1 MSAATVRAERRRA
14 LPTTILGLDRFEFGC
29 LLVLI
34 AQSLFVLAALLTKG
48 RPLSGADG
56 LLASDQLQYFAWI
69 REAAHHVL
77 IGNPFDLARGDR
89 AFLHPGFLISG
100 VVHDVTGL
108 SIPASYIGLWKPV
121 AIAVT
126 FLGALRYVRRLLR
139 PGGQRHAGLVLA
151 LFAVM
156 PASALVAW
164 SGWGGKPREYSFDFI
179 SGEMWSGQYL
189 WGYLMTAIA
198 VFTLP
203 LVLLGIERYRRD
215 RRPAVLAWST
225 LGALVVCWLQPW
237 QGATLAL
244 IVIGVEGYRWFA
256 SGRGARRPGSPESRG
271 EASSSCRERP
281 AWPLVAVI
289 AAIALPAAYYLALGH
304 FDPAWELAGKS
315 NAAGAQAEW
324 KWPWWAMVLTV
335 GPLAAPALLAYR
347 PKVLRATDGRA
358 TSQPSTPSWQASSN
372 PPTPS
377 WQASSNP
384 PTPSWQASSNP
395 PTPSWQAIAVRVW
408 PLAAL
413 VVYLAPIGTFPY
425 HAFQGLAVPLGILA
439 VQAVV
444 SVWPHPKP
452 LVVAAALA
460 VMTVPGFIHKVQVSA
475 NSIHTA
481 GDPFFVFPDEVRAL
495 KSLESDR
502 RPGGVLGAS
511 YAGYMIPYRT
521 GRESYTGPFSWTPN
535 WTKRVLLANGLFAG
549 TLRGAAARSFVRSTN
564 ARFLFEDCRPGLVNL
579 EPELRPLLARV
590 QRFGCATVYEL
601 KFRPAMARAA
611 GPPDA

>member
-1 MSAATVRAERRRA
+1 MSAATVSAERNQAGATEHR
-14 LPTTILGLDRFEFGC
+14 TILGLDRVELAC

-34 AQSLFVLAALLTKG
+34 AQAFFVLAALLTKG

-69 REAAHHVL
+69 RESANHVL

-89 AFLHPGFLISG
+89 VFFHPGFFISG
-100 VVHDVTGL
+100 LVHDLTGL

-126 FLGALRYVRRLLR
+126 FVGALKYVRRLLP
-139 PGGQRHAGLVLA
+139 PGGRRHAGLILA

-164 SGWGGKPREYSFDFI
+164 TGWGGKPREYSFDFI

-203 LVLLGIERYRRD
+203 LVLLGIERWRRE
-215 RRPAVLAWST
+215 RRPALLAWST
-225 LGALVVCWLQPW
+225 LGALIVCWLQPW
-237 QGATLAL
+237 QGATLGL
-244 IVIGVEGYRWFA
+244 IVIGVEAYRWI
-256 SGRGARRPGSPESRG
+256 RR
-271 EASSSCRERP
+271 RERP
-281 AWPLVAVI
+281 AWPLLAVLVAI
-289 AAIALPAAYYLALGH
+289 GLPAAYYLALGH
-304 FDPAWELAGKS
+304 FDPSWELAGKS

-335 GPLAAPALLAYR
+335 GPLAVPALLAYR
-347 PKVLRATDGRA
+347 PKVLRASDR
-358 TSQPSTPSWQASSN
+358 TPAGDAS
-372 PPTPS
+372 
-377 WQASSNP
+377 
-384 PTPSWQASSNP
+384 
-395 PTPSWQAIAVRVW
+395 PSWQAIAVRAW

-413 VVYLAPIGTFPY
+413 VVYLAPVGTFPY

-439 VQAVV
+439 VQGVV
-444 SVWPHPKP
+444 SVWPRPK
-452 LVVAAALA
+452 VWIVAAALV

-481 GDPFFVFPDEVRAL
+481 GDPFFVFPGEVEGLKAL
-495 KSLESDR
+495 EADR
-502 RPGGVLGAS
+502 RPGGVLGPT

-521 GRESYTGPFSWTPN
+521 GRETYIGPFSWTPH
-535 WTKRVLLANGLFAG
+535 WKQRQRLSDGLFAG
-549 TLRGAAARSFVRSTN
+549 TLKGAAARRFVRSTN
-564 ARFLFEDCRPGLVNL
+564 ARWLFEDCRPGLANL
-579 EPELRPLLARV
+579 QPELRPLLASV
-590 QRFGCATVYEL
+590 HHYGCATVYEL
-601 KFRPAMARAA
+601 RFRPAMARVA

>member
-1 MSAATVRAERRRA
+1 MGTATARAERRP
-14 LPTTILGLDRFEFGC
+14 LPDTILGLDRFELAC

-34 AQSLFVLAALLTKG
+34 AQAFFVLAALLTKD

-69 REAAHHVL
+69 REASNHVL
-77 IGNPFDLARGDR
+77 IGNPFDLAPGDR
-89 AFLHPGFLISG
+89 VFLHPGFLISG
-100 VVHDVTGL
+100 AVHDVTGL
-108 SIPASYIGLWKPV
+108 SIPASFVGLWKPV

-126 FLGALRYVRRLLR
+126 FVGALKYVRRLLP

-164 SGWGGKPREYSFDFI
+164 TGWGGKPREYSFDFI

-203 LVLLGIERYRRD
+203 LVLLGIERWRRE
-215 RRPAVLAWST
+215 RRASLLAWSA
-225 LGALVVCWLQPW
+225 LGALIVCWLQPW
-237 QGATLAL
+237 QGATLGL
-244 IVIGVEGYRWFA
+244 IVVGVEAFRWL
-256 SGRGARRPGSPESRG
+256 RSR
-271 EASSSCRERP
+271 EQP
-281 AWPLVAVI
+281 AWPLVVVLV
-289 AAIALPAAYYLALGH
+289 AIALPAAYYLALGH

-335 GPLAAPALLAYR
+335 GPLAAPAALAYR
-347 PKVLRATDGRA
+347 PKVLRATDGA
-358 TSQPSTPSWQASSN
+358 AA
-372 PPTPS
+372 PPT
-377 WQASSNP
+377 
-384 PTPSWQASSNP
+384 
-395 PTPSWQAIAVRVW
+395 WQAIAVRTW

-413 VVYLAPIGTFPY
+413 AVYLAPVGTFPY

-439 VQAVV
+439 VQGVA
-444 SVWPHPKP
+444 SVWPKPKVW
-452 LVVAAALA
+452 VVALALA
-460 VMTVPGFIHKVQVSA
+460 VMTVPGFVHKVQVSA

-481 GDPFFVFPDEVRAL
+481 GDPFFVFPGEVRAL
-495 KSLESDR
+495 KSLEADP
-502 RPGGVLGAS
+502 RPGGVLGPT

-521 GRESYTGPFSWTPN
+521 GRESYIGPFSWTPH
-535 WTKRVLLANGLFAG
+535 WKQRQRLADGLFAG

-564 ARFLFEDCRPGLVNL
+564 ARWLFEDCRPGLANL

-601 KFRPAMARAA
+601 RFRPAMARAA

>member
-1 MSAATVRAERRRA
+1 MSAATVGAERRSARI
-14 LPTTILGLDRFEFGC
+14 PQTILGLDRFELGC

-34 AQSLFVLAALLTKG
+34 AQAFFVLAALLTKG

-69 REAAHHVL
+69 REAANHVL

-89 AFLHPGFLISG
+89 VFLHPGFLISG
-100 VVHDVTGL
+100 AVHDVTGL

-126 FLGALRYVRRLLR
+126 FVGALKYVRRLL
-139 PGGQRHAGLVLA
+139 PAGGERHTGLVLA

-156 PASALVAW
+156 PASAFVAW

-203 LVLLGIERYRRD
+203 LVLLGIERWRRD
-215 RRPAVLAWST
+215 RRTSLLAWST
-225 LGALVVCWLQPW
+225 LGALIVCWLQPW

-244 IVIGVEGYRWFA
+244 IVIGVEGWRWF
-256 SGRGARRPGSPESRG
+256 RR
-271 EASSSCRERP
+271 REKP
-281 AWPLVAVI
+281 AWPLLAVLVAVG
-289 AAIALPAAYYLALGH
+289 LPAAYYLALGH
-304 FDPAWELAGKS
+304 FDPSWELAGKS

-335 GPLAAPALLAYR
+335 GPLAVPALLAYR
-347 PKVLRATDGRA
+347 PKVLRATDGGQA
-358 TSQPSTPSWQASSN
+358 APSWQG
-372 PPTPS
+372 
-377 WQASSNP
+377 
-384 PTPSWQASSNP
+384 
-395 PTPSWQAIAVRVW
+395 IAVRAW

-413 VVYLAPIGTFPY
+413 VVYLAPVGTFPY

-439 VQAVV
+439 VQGVV

-452 LVVAAALA
+452 LVVAAALL
-460 VMTVPGFIHKVQVSA
+460 VMTVPGFVHKVQVSA

-495 KSLESDR
+495 KSLEADP
-502 RPGGVLGAS
+502 RPGGVLGPT

-521 GRESYTGPFSWTPN
+521 GRESYIGPFSWTPR
-535 WTKRVLLANGLFAG
+535 WKTRQRLSDGLFAG
-549 TLRGAAARSFVRSTN
+549 TLTGAAARRFVRSTN
-564 ARFLFEDCRPGLVNL
+564 ARWLFEDCRPGLANL
-579 EPELRPLLARV
+579 EPELRPLLRRV

-601 KFRPAMARAA
+601 RFRPEMARAA
-611 GPPDA
+611 GPPDS

>member
-384 PTPSWQASSNP
+384 PTPSWQA
-395 PTPSWQAIAVRVW
+395 IAVRVW

-439 VQAVV
+439 VQGVV

>member
-377 WQASSNP
+377 WQA
-384 PTPSWQASSNP
+384 
-395 PTPSWQAIAVRVW
+395 IAVRVW

-439 VQAVV
+439 VQGVV

>member
-1 MSAATVRAERRRA
+1 MSAATVRAERRRP
-14 LPTTILGLDRFEFGC
+14 LPTAILGLDRFELGC
-29 LLVLI
+29 LVVLI
-34 AQSLFVLAALLTKG
+34 AQSFFVLAALLTKG

-77 IGNPFDLARGDR
+77 IGNPFDLAPGDR
-89 AFLHPGFLISG
+89 VFLHPGFLISG

-126 FLGALRYVRRLLR
+126 FVGALKYVRRLL
-139 PGGQRHAGLVLA
+139 PAGGQRHAGLVLA

-156 PASALVAW
+156 PASAFVAW

-203 LVLLGIERYRRD
+203 LVLLAIERFRRD
-215 RRPAVLAWST
+215 RRPALLVWST

-244 IVIGVEGYRWFA
+244 IVIGVEGYRFV
-256 SGRGARRPGSPESRG
+256 RH
-271 EASSSCRERP
+271 RERP
-281 AWPLVAVI
+281 GWPLVAVI
-289 AAIALPAAYYLALGH
+289 AAIALPAAYYLVLGH
-304 FDPAWELAGKS
+304 LDPSWELAGKS

-335 GPLAAPALLAYR
+335 GPLAAPALIAYR
-347 PKVLRATDGRA
+347 PKVLRATDGG
-358 TSQPSTPSWQASSN
+358 ASAVANLS
-372 PPTPS
+372 P
-377 WQASSNP
+377 
-384 PTPSWQASSNP
+384 
-395 PTPSWQAIAVRVW
+395 PSWQAIAVRVW

-413 VVYLAPIGTFPY
+413 VVYLVPVGTFPY

-439 VQAVV
+439 VQGVV

-495 KSLESDR
+495 KSLEADPR
-502 RPGGVLGAS
+502 AGGVLGAS

-535 WTKRVLLANGLFAG
+535 WTKRVQLANGLFAG

-590 QRFGCATVYEL
+590 RRFGCATVYEL

-611 GPPDA
+611 GPPDS

>member
-384 PTPSWQASSNP
+384 PTPSWQA
-395 PTPSWQAIAVRVW
+395 IAVRVW

-439 VQAVV
+439 VQGVV

-495 KSLESDR
+495 KSLESDP

>member
-237 QGATLAL
+237 QGVTLAL

-384 PTPSWQASSNP
+384 PTPSWQA
-395 PTPSWQAIAVRVW
+395 IAVRVW

-439 VQAVV
+439 VQGVV

>member
-1 MSAATVRAERRRA
+1 MSATTAPRQRPTLRDAVERVAAR
-14 LPTTILGLDRFEFGC
+14 IGLDGFELAC
-29 LLVLI
+29 LLVLV
-34 AQSLFVLAALLTKG
+34 AQAFFVLAALLTKG

-69 REAAHHVL
+69 REASNHVL
-77 IGNPFDLARGDR
+77 VGDPFDLARGDR
-89 AFLHPGFLISG
+89 VLLHPGFLISG
-100 VVHDVTGL
+100 LVHDVTGL
-108 SIPASYIGLWKPV
+108 SIPASYIALWKPV

-126 FLGALRYVRRLLR
+126 FVGALKYVRRLLP
-139 PGGQRHAGLVLA
+139 PGGQRHAALVLV

-203 LVLLGIERYRRD
+203 LVLLGIERWRRD
-215 RRPAVLAWST
+215 RRPALLAWSA

-237 QGATLAL
+237 QGATLGL
-244 IVIGVEGYRWFA
+244 IVVGVEGWRWLR
-256 SGRGARRPGSPESRG
+256 S
-271 EASSSCRERP
+271 RERP
-281 AWPLVAVI
+281 AWPLLVVL
-289 AAIALPAAYYLALGH
+289 AAIALPAVYYLALGH
-304 FDPAWELAGKS
+304 FDPAWKLAGRS
-315 NAAGAQAEW
+315 NAAGAQATW
-324 KWPWWAMVLTV
+324 RWPWWAMVLTV

-347 PKVLRATDGRA
+347 PSVLRASDGA
-358 TSQPSTPSWQASSN
+358 ACKP
-372 PPTPS
+372 
-377 WQASSNP
+377 
-384 PTPSWQASSNP
+384 
-395 PTPSWQAIAVRVW
+395 PSWQAIAVRIW

-413 VVYLAPIGTFPY
+413 AVYLAPVGTFPY
-425 HAFQGLAVPLGILA
+425 HAFQGLAIPLGILA
-439 VQAVV
+439 VQGVV
-444 SVWPHPKP
+444 SVWPRPRP

-460 VMTVPGFIHKVQVSA
+460 VMTLPGFIHKVQVSA

-495 KSLESDR
+495 KALEADR
-502 RPGGVLGAS
+502 RPGGVLGPT

-521 GRESYTGPFSWTPN
+521 GRETYIGPFSWTPH
-535 WTKRVLLANGLFAG
+535 WKTRQRLADGLFEG
-549 TLRGAAARSFVRSTN
+549 RLRGGAARRFVASTN
-564 ARFLFEDCRPGLVNL
+564 ARFLFEDCRPGLANL

-601 KFRPAMARAA
+601 RFRPVMARVA